1 MNNNVTVTAVSNQ
14 LDEMIPLEAL
24 VRIVQESTYGV
35 GV

>member
-1 MNNNVTVTAVSNQ
+1 MNNNVTVTVVTNQ
-14 LDEMIPLEAL
+14 LDEMIPLESL